1 MVDYTLI
8 GGGIIGLS
16 IARELSSRKLGDVL
30 VIEKETHFGQHASGR
45 NSGVIHSGIN
55 QKPGT
60 LKAKLCIEG
69 SHLLRTYCK
78 ENDVPIEECG
88 TLTVANSNEE
98 ARALHTLELAGV
110 HAGVKGL
117 RIISQ
122 DELLEREPMAKGLCA
137 LLSPTGAIVNTG
149 ALMRKMESDIWA
161 KGVEFWKNSK
171 VIGIEESDDRILLE
185 TKSSIIETDYLINC
199 AGVHAD
205 TIAHMMGVGKE
216 FRVLPF
222 RGDYFKF
229 PGKVNS
235 MVYQVPDL
243 RFPFLGVHLTKT
255 MQGEVL
261 VGPTATLSLAGKE
274 NYDGGFSWEGLSEIS
289 SRNFYLWATKA
300 RLSRAM
306 WSQVKHNRKL
316 SKDPDFFIEEVGK
329 IYSGEI
335 PRESIEPYN
344 SGIRAQL
351 VDRSGTMVNDFL
363 IRHTNNSTHVLNAV
377 SPGMTSSMAVAREVV
392 DEIERRRNY

>member
-1 MVDYTLI
+1 MVDYTVI
-8 GGGIIGLS
+8 GGGIIGIS
-16 IARELSSRKLGDVL
+16 IARELASRKLGDVL

-60 LKAKLCIEG
+60 LKAKLCIKG
-69 SHLLRTYCK
+69 SRLLRTYCR
-78 ENDVPIEECG
+78 ENDVPMEECG
-88 TLTVANSNEE
+88 TLTIANSNDE

-110 HAGVKGL
+110 QAGVKGL

-122 DELLEREPMAKGLCA
+122 GELLEREPMAKGLCA
-137 LLSPTGAIVNTG
+137 LLSPTGAIVDTG
-149 ALMRKMESDIWA
+149 ALMRKMEAEVWA
-161 KGVEFWKNSK
+161 KGVEFWKNAE
-171 VIGIEESDDRILLE
+171 VIGIEESDDGIVIE
-185 TKSSIIETDYLINC
+185 TNRSVMETDYLINC

-205 TIAHMMGVGKE
+205 TIAHMMEVGKE

-255 MQGEVL
+255 MQREVL

-274 NYDGGFSWEGLSEIS
+274 NYDGGFSWKGLSEIS

-300 RLSRAM
+300 ILNQAT
-306 WSQVKHNRKL
+306 WHQVKHNRKL
-316 SKDPDFFIEEVGK
+316 SKDPDFFIEEVRK
-329 IYSGEI
+329 IYNGEI
-335 PRESIEPYN
+335 PKGSIEPYQ

-351 VDRSGTMVNDFL
+351 VDNRGIMVDDFL
-363 IRHTNNSTHVLNAV
+363 IRETENSTHILNAV

-392 DEIERRRNY
+392 DEIERRRHY